1 MARIAIDPMT
11 RVGGHL
17 RIEADVASGGV
28 REAWSSGTMF
38 RGIELLLAG
47 RDPRDAWMLAERV
60 CGTCSSV
67 HALASVRAVE
77 DALGITIPT
86 NARLVRNLMATTLA
100 VRDHVVQFYLSQL
113 PDWVDVE
120 AALRADPGS
129 TSRFARSL
137 GPWPQSGADVF
148 AAARDRLAAMVASG
162 GPGPFA
168 TTYPGHPGYR
178 LPPEQS
184 LMLLAHGLQ
193 ALDWQRELMKI
204 HTLLGGK
211 DPHPQA
217 YLVGGLSLT
226 PPWGGPPAPAR
237 QHPQLPDRNAPSALS
252 EAGLT
257 MVDILLGSARTFVD
271 QVLVPDV
278 VQLADAYPEWG
289 SLGTGVG
296 NFLAYGD
303 LPETDAQ
310 KTTLFLRG
318 GRIVDRNLASAAP
331 VDPASV
337 TESVAHAWYSAGD
350 ASPARPSSADTRPEY
365 TGPAL
370 PISTL
375 EGSTGYSWTKAP
387 RYDGLA
393 MEVGPLARVLVG
405 YVNGQNDVQAALG
418 TMMTTLGMQPAALF
432 STMGRI
438 VARTVEA
445 QVLAR
450 KADGWLWEL
459 RGNLATG
466 DLAVVD
472 ASRWDPSGWPSTA
485 EGVGLVEGPRGAV
498 GHWVA
503 IRDGAV
509 ARYQIVDASTWNGS
523 PRDASGV
530 PGPWEAAL
538 VGTPVSDPGQPL
550 EILRTLHAF
559 APCAACAV
567 HAFDPGSTGPLE
579 ILVRN
584 REAHR

>member
-1 MARIAIDPMT
+1 MARIAIDPVT

-17 RIEADVASGGV
+17 RIEADVAAGAV
-28 REAWSSGTMF
+28 HDAWSSGTMF
-38 RGIELLLAG
+38 RGIELLIAG

-60 CGTCSSV
+60 CGTSSSV
-67 HALASVRAVE
+67 HTLASVRAVE
-77 DALGITIPT
+77 DALGITIPK
-86 NARLVRNLMATTLA
+86 NARLIRNLLATTLA

-113 PDWVDVE
+113 PDWVDVA
-120 AALRADPGS
+120 AALKADPSS

-137 GPWPQSGADVF
+137 GPWPQSSPETF
-148 AAARDRLAAMVASG
+148 AAARDRLAAMVATG

-168 TTYPGHPGYR
+168 TTYPGHPGYQ

-184 LMLLAHGLQ
+184 LMLLTHGIQ

-211 DPHPQA
+211 DPHPQS
-217 YLVGGLSLT
+217 YLVGGMSLT

-278 VQLADAYPEWG
+278 TQLAGAYPDWG
-289 SLGTGVG
+289 SLGAGVG

-303 LPETDAQ
+303 LAETDSENAS
-310 KTTLFLRG
+310 LYLRG
-318 GRIVDRNLASAAP
+318 GRIVDRNLASAQP
-331 VDPASV
+331 VDLDAV
-337 TESVAHAWYSAGD
+337 TESVAHAWYAAGD
-350 ASPARPSSADTRPEY
+350 EASMRPAAGETRPEY

-370 PISTL
+370 PLATF
-375 EGSTGYSWTKAP
+375 EGATTYSWMKAP
-387 RYDGLA
+387 RYEGLP

-405 YVNGQNDVQAALG
+405 YVNGQNDIQSALG
-418 TMMTTLGMQPAALF
+418 TMMTTLGMQPASLF
-432 STMGRI
+432 STLGRI
-438 VARTVEA
+438 VARAVEA
-445 QVLAR
+445 QVLAK
-450 KADGWLWEL
+450 KADSWLWEL

-466 DLAVVD
+466 DLAVLD
-472 ASRWDPSGWPSTA
+472 GSLWDPSSWPSAA
-485 EGVGLVEGPRGAV
+485 EGIGLTEGPRGAV

-523 PRDASGV
+523 PRDAAGTR
-530 PGPWEAAL
+530 GPWEEAL

-567 HAFDPGSTGPLE
+567 HAFAPGSAGPVE
-579 ILVRN
+579 VLVR
-584 REAHR
+584 RTETRR

>member
-1 MARIAIDPMT
+1 MARIAIDPVT

-17 RIEADVASGGV
+17 RIEADVAAGEV
-28 REAWSSGTMF
+28 RDAWSSGTMF

-60 CGTCSSV
+60 CGTCTSV

-113 PDWVDVE
+113 PDWVDVSE
-120 AALRADPGS
+120 ALKADPGS
-129 TSRFARSL
+129 TSRLARSL
-137 GPWPQSGADVF
+137 GPWPQSGPEVF
-148 AAARDRLAAMVASG
+148 TAARDRLAAMVAAGS
-162 GPGPFA
+162 PGPFA

-184 LMLLAHGLQ
+184 LMLLAHGLE

-257 MVDILLGSARTFVD
+257 MIDILLGSAITFAE

-278 VQLADAYPEWG
+278 VQLARAYPEWG
-289 SLGTGVG
+289 SLGAGVG

-303 LPETDAQ
+303 LAETDAASATQ
-310 KTTLFLRG
+310 YLRG
-318 GRIVDRNLASAAP
+318 GRILDRNIASAQP
-331 VDPASV
+331 VDAASV
-337 TESVAHAWYSAGD
+337 TETVAHAWYAGD
-350 ASPARPSSADTRPEY
+350 TAPVAPAVAETRPEY
-365 TGPAL
+365 TGPTL
-370 PISTL
+370 PLTTL
-375 EGSTGYSWTKAP
+375 EGSATYSWMKAP
-387 RYDGLA
+387 RYDGLP

-405 YVNGQNDVQAALG
+405 YANGQNDIQSALG
-418 TMMTTLGMQPAALF
+418 SMMTALGMQPASLF
-432 STMGRI
+432 STLGRI
-438 VARTVEA
+438 VARAVEA
-445 QVLAR
+445 QVLAK

-466 DLAVVD
+466 DLAVLD
-472 ASRWDPSGWPSTA
+472 GSLWDPSTWPSDA
-485 EGVGLVEGPRGAV
+485 EGVGLTEGPRGAV
-498 GHWVA
+498 GHWIA
-503 IRDGAV
+503 IHDGMI

-523 PRDASGV
+523 PRDATGAR
-530 PGPWEAAL
+530 GPWEAAL

-550 EILRTLHAF
+550 EILRTVHAF

-567 HAFDPGSTGPLE
+567 HAFDPRSGGPIE
-579 ILVRN
+579 VLVHA
-584 REAHR
+584 RETRR